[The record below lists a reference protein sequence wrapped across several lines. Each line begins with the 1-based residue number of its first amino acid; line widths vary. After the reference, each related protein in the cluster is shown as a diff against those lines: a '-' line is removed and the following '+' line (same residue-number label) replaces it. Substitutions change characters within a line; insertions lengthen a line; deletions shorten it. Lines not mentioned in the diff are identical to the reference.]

1 MREAVT
7 VDLASMSDGLTE
19 SEPGF
24 WVGATTEGLHYDSA
38 RSLHWREAEDG
49 SGWHRHRAAVVADVV
64 AAYPPSGPL
73 LDLGGGNGF
82 VSRALVESGIPSVLV
97 EPVNEAVR
105 TAYDRGLR
113 PVVCSTVEAARFRLG
128 LLPAVGMFDVL
139 EHLDDDL
146 GYLELLR
153 TLLVP
158 TGRLYITVPKHQWL
172 WSSHDDEAGHQR
184 RYSTRSLLDVLRRA
198 GFEIEYHTSLFSVL
212 VAPMGV
218 RRFLP
223 GARHAAGR
231 TGVVDPTGGD
241 GVAARVIRTALAR
254 ERMQLRKR
262 PRHLGTS
269 ILVVARASA
278 GDR

>member
-1 MREAVT
+1 MREAVN
-7 VDLASMSDGLTE
+7 VDLASISDGLTE

-24 WVGATTEGLHYDSA
+24 WVGPETEGLHYDSA

-49 SGWHRHRAAVVADVV
+49 SGWHRHRAAVVADVL
-64 AAYPPSGPL
+64 AAFGPGGPVI
-73 LDLGGGNGF
+73 DMGGGNGF

-113 PVVCSTVEAARFRLG
+113 PVVCSTVEAARFRPG

-146 GYLELLR
+146 GYLQLLR

-158 TGRLYITVPKHQWL
+158 GGRLYLTVPKHQWL

-184 RYSTRSLLDVLRRA
+184 RYSTRSLIDVVRRA
-198 GFEIEYHTSLFSVL
+198 GFDIEYHTSLFSVL
-212 VAPMGV
+212 LVPMVV
-218 RRFLP
+218 RRFVP
-223 GARHAAGR
+223 GIGR
-231 TGVVDPTGGD
+231 TSGGPVVADPTGGA
-241 GVAARVIRTALAR
+241 GPAARVIRAALAR
-254 ERMQLRKR
+254 ERLQLRKR

-269 ILVVARASA
+269 ILVVARARTAA
-278 GDR
+278 G